1 MVTPFDEE
9 VHIQLEADVVC
20 DINKSLAEKR
30 LAEKHK
36 IEEKEENFDV
46 NMEKLSKPE
55 ITANE
60 EKAVLFQLIKDKRS
74 DLVRQLIIEMNVKE
88 IVGKSKIFKVL
99 SEAFSN
105 NIGKKSEKPVE
116 ERKRKL
122 PDSWREDEDEREKNF
137 EEAQERL
144 EGLRVKA

>member
-1 MVTPFDEE
+1 M
-9 VHIQLEADVVC
+9 
-20 DINKSLAEKR
+20 
-30 LAEKHK
+30 
-36 IEEKEENFDV
+36 

-55 ITANE
+55 ITAKE
-60 EKAVLFQLIKDKRS
+60 EKAVLFQLIKRS

-122 PDSWREDEDEREKNF
+122 PDGGREPKKTKEKFRRSPRKTRRTPSQSLALARQMRRRRVPQAVEREV
-137 EEAQERL
+137 RP
-144 EGLRVKA
+144 